1 MDDVLILTS
10 NGLSSELLMKSI
22 KPLFANLS
30 KAVIVTTA
38 SVEYKDN
45 DWHIP
50 RLKEELH
57 TLGLSV
63 NYFDFDC
70 DAPQGLL
77 QYDVIE
83 IIGGNPFYLL
93 KSMKKSNC
101 GGVLNELSKS
111 KILIGISAGSLV
123 LQNNINLI
131 AQYSPEMN
139 QGVNLTDLTG
149 FHLTDIEILPHYSK
163 FLSRFD
169 RFEERAKEYEEKEK
183 RKIVRLND
191 GQGILIDKGKLPK
204 FLPMYN
210 L

>member
-10 NGLSSELLMKSI
+10 NGLSSKSLMKSI
-22 KPLFANLS
+22 KPLFAKSS

-38 SVEYKDN
+38 SVGYKDK

-50 RLKEELH
+50 RLKDELH
-57 TLGLSV
+57 ALGLSV
-63 NYFDFDC
+63 DYFDFDF
-70 DAPQGLL
+70 DVPQGLL
-77 QYDVIE
+77 QYDVVE

-93 KSMKKSNC
+93 KSMKESNC
-101 GGVLNELSKS
+101 EGVLDELSKS

-123 LQNNINLI
+123 LQDNIDLI

-139 QGVNLTDLTG
+139 QEVNLTDLTG

-169 RFEERAKEYEEKEK
+169 RFEERAKEYEEKGK
-183 RKIVRLND
+183 HKVVRLND
-191 GQGILIDKGKLPK
+191 GQGILVDKGR
-204 FLPMYN
+204 YTII
-210 L
+210 